1 MHEVGKKCKNQAEV
15 TTLICFDEILR
26 LTVRQQFSRIHRPA
40 IDSNLEMEHS
50 DPRRAVADLSD
61 FIPGL
66 YAMAQVRQ
74 HGAVVG
80 IGTEVTI
87 IVAND
92 DEIAAALHS
101 LTGIN
106 HVTVGGGQHQVPT
119 RPPISMPLFTFA

>member
-1 MHEVGKKCKNQAEV
+1 
-15 TTLICFDEILR
+15 
-26 LTVRQQFSRIHRPA
+26 
-40 IDSNLEMEHS
+40 
-50 DPRRAVADLSD
+50 
-61 FIPGL
+61 
-66 YAMAQVRQ
+66 MAQVRQ

-119 RPPISMPLFTFA
+119 RPPIPMSLFTFA